1 MSLDEAA
8 EDLER
13 LLSGEDGVASVCAGR
28 GCIMVRV
35 NNGRAAQD
43 VRSSY
48 GGAYSGYPIVLQ
60 KGAPAT
66 AGILTLYPDA

>member
-1 MSLDEAA
+1 
-8 EDLER
+8 
-13 LLSGEDGVASVCAGR
+13 
-28 GCIMVRV
+28 MVRV

-48 GGAYSGYPIVLQ
+48 GGAYWGYPIVLQ